1 MEDAAEID
9 QYDRDDMSYLR
20 NAPSRGIS
28 ELLAPARNDDCGE
41 GHELPGSLAPSR
53 HTTAPTLNRL
63 PPDDIEEVGQGPE
76 LAYSIPDDESID
88 EFDAITERM
97 PSRKSSSSSVA
108 LDYYATVKSAAGFLG
123 ACNRSESDP

>member
-28 ELLAPARNDDCGE
+28 ELLAPARNGDCGE

-53 HTTAPTLNRL
+53 HTTSPTLNRL
-63 PPDDIEEVGQGPE
+63 PPDDIDEVGQGPE

-97 PSRKSSSSSVA
+97 PSRKSSSSSVC
-108 LDYYATVKSAAGFLG
+108 LDYYATVKSAAEFLG
-123 ACNRSESDP
+123 SCNRSGSDP